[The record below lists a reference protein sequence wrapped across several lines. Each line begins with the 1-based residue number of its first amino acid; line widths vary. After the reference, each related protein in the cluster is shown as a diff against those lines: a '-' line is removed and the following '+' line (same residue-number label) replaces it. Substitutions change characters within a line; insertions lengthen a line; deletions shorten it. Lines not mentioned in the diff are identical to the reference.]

1 MVNSM
6 LQMLLKPL
14 VTVSRIAGGEEEL
27 EVGIFESDHF
37 GRCFSYIGFGGS
49 GKSSS
54 RVEAKEPVAEASGP
68 MYCGL

>member
-1 MVNSM
+1 MGGGGLNGDFW
-6 LQMLLKPL
+6 
-14 VTVSRIAGGEEEL
+14 AG
-27 EVGIFESDHF
+27 DHF